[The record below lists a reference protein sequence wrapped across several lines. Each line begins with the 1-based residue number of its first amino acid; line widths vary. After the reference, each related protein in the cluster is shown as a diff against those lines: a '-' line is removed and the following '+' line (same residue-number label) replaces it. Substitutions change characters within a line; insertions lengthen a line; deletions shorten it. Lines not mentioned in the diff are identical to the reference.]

1 MRNRPTS
8 KFRRQPSTK
17 KRGLATDTID
27 DFALQLLEEAKYF
40 LEQANSCPRREGIR
54 AYLHASVNLG
64 VCAWE
69 AHVNAVAEEFL
80 TRPNLDLL
88 DRSVLEE
95 RDIELSDGR
104 FSLVDRL
111 TRYRSIERFEFL
123 WKSFSRKP
131 LDKTSQWWSDLHAM
145 IYLRNQLTHP
155 KRPREFNAK
164 SVGRGIHAVVCSLN
178 ALYKAIY
185 KRAHP
190 LASLQLESTLD
201 F

>member
-1 MRNRPTS
+1 
-8 KFRRQPSTK
+8 
-17 KRGLATDTID
+17 
-27 DFALQLLEEAKYF
+27 LEEAKYF
-40 LEQANSCPRREGIR
+40 LEKANSCPKREGIR

-88 DRSVLEE
+88 YRSVLEE
-95 RDIELSDGR
+95 RDIELNDGR

-111 TRYRSIERFEFL
+111 TRYRSTERFEFL

-131 LDKTSQWWSDLHAM
+131 LDKTSRWWSELQAM
-145 IYLRNQLTHP
+145 INLRNQLTHP
-155 KRPREFNAK
+155 KRPPALNAE
-164 SVGRGIHAVVCSLN
+164 SVGRGIRAVVCSVD
-178 ALYKAIY
+178 ALYRAIY